1 MATIIDA
8 IVLGIL
14 FACIIAIPITAIY
27 FEYKKKI
34 AMIEKGIIPE
44 EEKEKHNR
52 SPENKLAWGI
62 AIIGIGIS
70 LLIGWKFNF
79 GGEFIAGLIFVSIG
93 IGLLV
98 AHFWKGTK
106 NDE

>member
-1 MATIIDA
+1 MAAIVDA
-8 IVLGIL
+8 ILLSIMFV
-14 FACIIAIPITAIY
+14 CIVAIPITAIY

-44 EEKEKHNR
+44 EEKERYDH
-52 SPENKLAWGI
+52 SPGNKLAWGI
-62 AIIGIGIS
+62 AMLGIGIS
-70 LLIGWKFNF
+70 ILIGWRFNF

-98 AHFWKGTK
+98 AYFWRRTK